1 MRKAILIITATFL
14 FSIDSNCQ
22 ENKWYFKQYGVTDI
36 NQLSTEQLN
45 EALSIAKK
53 KATPGEVILI
63 GGMVC
68 SATGLLVLLS
78 AIGSEEDSG
87 STAKTGSS
95 LLLGGLIVGGGGAMW
110 ASVYTSRSREIK
122 RTLKSRG
129 VKIGLI
135 NNPTFNFSSDC
146 KNSLVPGLAITFNF

>member
-1 MRKAILIITATFL
+1 MRIAIFIITAMLL
-14 FSIDSNCQ
+14 FSINGNCQ
-22 ENKWYFKQYGVTDI
+22 ENKWYFKQYGVPNI

-53 KATPGEVILI
+53 KATPGKVILI

-78 AIGSEEDSG
+78 TIGSEEDSG
-87 STAKTGSS
+87 SKAKTGSL
-95 LLLGGLIVGGGGAMW
+95 LLLGGLIAGGGGAMW

-135 NNPTFNFSSDC
+135 NNPTFNISADC
-146 KNSLVPGLAITFNF
+146 KNSLVPGLAITFDF